1 MFKESKQKK
10 KKKIQ
15 SESCKNEIEKHN
27 SGKSIAAKTHY
38 MTVLHKEKL
47 DIKTAKNMK
56 CWYSTKKIVAL
67 SKMTFGCN

>member
-1 MFKESKQKK
+1 MLKK
-10 KKKIQ
+10 KKKKTGLNPIRQ
-15 SESCKNEIEKHN
+15 SDETEKHN

-56 CWYSTKKIVAL
+56 CWYSARKIVAL
-67 SKMTFGCN
+67 SKMAFGCN